1 MERIILYYEGK
12 LEKWGIF
19 LISAPLAFMTVIE
32 VLNAFGRKM
41 FMPFPCALE
50 AVESLLVISVYL
62 GVSIVALEEGH
73 VKVTLLSDSL
83 PPAVQAIMDA
93 FANLLGVLTF
103 AFFTTGAWI
112 EGIRALSIFEMRIGV
127 YRFPVWPFKLIF
139 AFGLSLLVLQ
149 LIFNVVKYVQKALG
163 RTGYAG
169 MDKPKSEICMPL

>member
-1 MERIILYYEGK
+1 MEKVIVYFEGK

-19 LISAPLAFMTVIE
+19 LISAPLALMTVIE
-32 VLNAFGRKM
+32 VLNAVGRKV

-73 VKVTLLSDSL
+73 VKVTLLSDAFS
-83 PPAVQAIMDA
+83 AMWQALLDA

-103 AFFTTGAWI
+103 AFFTVGAWI
-112 EGIRALSIFEMRIGV
+112 EAYRAFGILEMRIGV
-127 YRFPVWPFKLIF
+127 YRFPVWPFKIIF
-139 AFGLSLLVLQ
+139 AFGLTLLVFQ
-149 LIFNVVKYVQKALG
+149 LLFNVIKYLYKAFG
-163 RTGYAG
+163 KTGYAG